1 MYEIPKTV
9 KMNFHFARIWM
20 HRLWP
25 PTRLKS
31 IDKRQI
37 MYHAHDNG
45 MSKTLEW
52 LACNGF
58 PRAKKNNYTKAWVVK
73 LD

>member
-1 MYEIPKTV
+1 
-9 KMNFHFARIWM
+9 
-20 HRLWP
+20 
-25 PTRLKS
+25 
-31 IDKRQI
+31 